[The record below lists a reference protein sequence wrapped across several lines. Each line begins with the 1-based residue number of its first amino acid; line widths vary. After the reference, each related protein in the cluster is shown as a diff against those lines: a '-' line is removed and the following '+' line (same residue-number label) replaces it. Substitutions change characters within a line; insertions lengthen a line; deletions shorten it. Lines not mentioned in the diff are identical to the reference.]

1 MGSYLGVWMARFD
14 DGQNQYINLFSSS
27 REWIYWGMASSFR
40 VGQLWG
46 GIDGKTLEKKQTDI
60 YEYFSIMVNVYAIAP
75 GKNS

>member
-1 MGSYLGVWMARFD
+1 
-14 DGQNQYINLFSSS
+14 
-27 REWIYWGMASSFR
+27 MASSLK

-60 YEYFSIMVNVYAIAP
+60 YGYFSIMVNVSAMAP